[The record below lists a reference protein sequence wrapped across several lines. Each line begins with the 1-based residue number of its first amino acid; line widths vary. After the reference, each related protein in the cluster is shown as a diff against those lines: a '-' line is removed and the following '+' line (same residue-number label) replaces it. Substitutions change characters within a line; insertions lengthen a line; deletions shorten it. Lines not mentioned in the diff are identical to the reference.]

1 MPAPPADPGSSAPAE
16 RSPSAAPSLAPGT
29 VDGSDITMI
38 GDSIT
43 LGSAQDLHRVLPGI
57 QLYAQVG
64 RMMEDAPDIC
74 AQLLA
79 QHRLR
84 GTVVLALGTNAT
96 FSTQD
101 VDHVRAVV
109 GDRRIVLTTVR
120 GPFPWQDSVNS
131 AVRDYHADHPEVLLD
146 DWYSTVATHL
156 GLLWIDHVHPRGGA
170 GTTLFATS
178 LADTLTAGDS

>member
-1 MPAPPADPGSSAPAE
+1 VD
-16 RSPSAAPSLAPGT
+16 GT
-29 VDGSDITMI
+29 VDGSDVTVI

-43 LGSAQDLHRVLPGI
+43 LGSAEDLHRLLPGI
-57 QLYAQVG
+57 RLYAQVG

-79 QHRLR
+79 RHELR

-96 FSTQD
+96 FGAQD
-101 VDHVRAVV
+101 VDRVREVV

-131 AVRDYHADHPEVLLD
+131 TVRDYHARHPEVLLD
-146 DWYSTVATHL
+146 DWYTDVAGHL
-156 GLLWIDHVHPRGGA
+156 DLLWIDHVHPRGGA
-170 GTTLFATS
+170 GTSLFATG
-178 LADTLTAGDS
+178 LADTLAGGVS